1 MKTKILLSL
10 FLLIIISFEVKTYEA
25 DNLRL
30 ISNKKQIHLPSV
42 SYNYDFNSK
51 KSYLINKVTS
61 IKEIR
66 KKRESISHIKEIE
79 KHKAHEGFITVI
91 NQIKEKIDTVN
102 IDSVCVKKRGFI
114 GSEIFG
120 KDKCKEWEIQSN
132 N

>member
-1 MKTKILLSL
+1 MKTKIFLSL

-25 DNLRL
+25 DNLKL
-30 ISNKKQIHLPSV
+30 ISNKKQIPLTSV
-42 SYNYDFNSK
+42 NYNYDFNTK
-51 KSYLINKVTS
+51 KSYLINKVNT
-61 IKEIR
+61 INETR
-66 KKRESISHIKEIE
+66 KKREIISQIKEVE
-79 KHKAHEGFITVI
+79 KKKAHEGFIAVV
-91 NQIKEKIDTVN
+91 NKIKEKIDTVN